1 MKYYKKNRPIIFNN
15 LKNMTRTSSC
25 IIFFY
30 LLFFSTITFS
40 KNVLDVISNNKD
52 LTTFNSYL
60 EKTGLDR
67 VLEKKLPWNWTI
79 FAPSNKAFKQA
90 PKLLKDEI
98 LNDEFFSK
106 NLLMDHIMTGHK
118 TSLDID
124 EKVTTQ
130 ITVSNKPLQIYK
142 SRNLFVKDMVV
153 VQENLIGDNGVVHMI
168 DCIMYV
174 QPSSDDD
181 RLTQE
186 IKDKYPITSC
196 CMHNQAEID
205 SFKKAAK
212 NPF

>member
-1 MKYYKKNRPIIFNN
+1 MIKISAYLIIFN
-15 LKNMTRTSSC
+15 
-25 IIFFY
+25 
-30 LLFFSTITFS
+30 LLFLIKSASS

-67 VLEKKLPWNWTI
+67 ILEKKLPWNWTI
-79 FAPSNKAFKQA
+79 FAPSNKAFKEA
-90 PKLLKDEI
+90 PKLLKEQI
-98 LNDEFFSK
+98 LNDEFLSK
-106 NLLMDHIMTGHK
+106 NILMDHIMTGHK

-124 EKVTTQ
+124 ERVTTQ

-142 SRNLFVKDMVV
+142 SSNLFVKDMVV
-153 VQENLIGDNGVVHMI
+153 VQENLIGNNGVIHMI

-186 IKDKYPITSC
+186 IKEKYPITSC
-196 CMHNQAEID
+196 CMHNEAEIY
-205 SFKKAAK
+205 SFKEATKDR
-212 NPF
+212 F